1 MFGFGRVSVEKQLF
15 NLKFTAKQMDKM
27 ATKTTKKEREEVRDR
42 MRPSPAGRR
51 LQFSGL
57 SDVARAASRVVKRV
71 RCSPA
76 VSHLVRFRDLR
87 GGAGVLQWLQFAT
100 MLRQC
105 PVRRNLRE

>member
-57 SDVARAASRVVKRV
+57 SDVARAA
-71 RCSPA
+71 C
-76 VSHLVRFRDLR
+76 
-87 GGAGVLQWLQFAT
+87 
-100 MLRQC
+100 
-105 PVRRNLRE
+105 